1 MAAVSLE
8 NPQTLNLYA
17 YCANDPV
24 NHTDPSGLL
33 PKWLKKLL
41 TITMWVLTVITA
53 VNAVFAA
60 FDAISKL
67 VAGFKLAH
75 AFGKSGW
82 AAIKI
87 ALANVGQGSTFRG
100 LMNLVSKVV
109 GAINS
114 VAAIFKK
121 SNSILSYIGTA
132 SGFFANANK
141 TAEVWFK
148 FITGTASQVAK
159 WAGMKR
165 ASAVLGLIGIFDI
178 VKNLY
183 LVFRNDIGPIYQVK
197 EYFWGMKKRKMFT
210 IGINAP
216 FNKAVAILLWLPAF
230 ALAKLFPGNT
240 LPVGYLTV
248 ATHLLKRLALYEQW
262 LSLKGKIEGVEKAFS
277 SSSSSETVSP
287 VGTGSMSDT
296 SSDEN
301 AYGST
306 DRRFSN
312 LQFGPFLDFARGLGL

>member
-1 MAAVSLE
+1 
-8 NPQTLNLYA
+8 
-17 YCANDPV
+17 
-24 NHTDPSGLL
+24 
-33 PKWLKKLL
+33 
-41 TITMWVLTVITA
+41 
-53 VNAVFAA
+53 
-60 FDAISKL
+60 
-67 VAGFKLAH
+67 
-75 AFGKSGW
+75 
-82 AAIKI
+82 
-87 ALANVGQGSTFRG
+87 
-100 LMNLVSKVV
+100 
-109 GAINS
+109 
-114 VAAIFKK
+114 
-121 SNSILSYIGTA
+121 
-132 SGFFANANK
+132 
-141 TAEVWFK
+141 
-148 FITGTASQVAK
+148 
-159 WAGMKR
+159 
-165 ASAVLGLIGIFDI
+165 VLGLIGIFDI

-197 EYFWGMKKRKMFT
+197 EYFWGMKKLKMFT